1 MRALEP
7 GIERL
12 ESRIEQE
19 ESELQA
25 FRDEPEAQIEERLSE
40 LSEAIKQTDPRPAKH
55 GGNRSMYDHLV
66 KLREGIK
73 RDPDAWVNW
82 RKSGI
87 REKID
92 GLRLNEIGRQFR
104 QEVDTSAVYGIQA
117 THLNDDSYGID
128 YEVSDS
134 ELIYYVLYKKHT
146 NRVFAEKAW
155 SSEDHSVGAD
165 GWTNIADAICINEDV
180 SRLEFVPRSDEFAEY
195 MLTGGFEKGDG
206 VIYYAR

>member
-1 MRALEP
+1 MAELES

-12 ESRIEQE
+12 ESRIEQK

-25 FRDEPEAQIEERLSE
+25 FRDEPEAQIDGRVSE
-40 LSEAIKQTDPRPAKH
+40 LSEAIKQTDPRPPKN
-55 GGNRSMYDHLV
+55 GGNRSMHDHLV
-66 KLREGIK
+66 KLRAGIK

-82 RKSGI
+82 RRSRIKE
-87 REKID
+87 RID
-92 GLRLNEIGRQFR
+92 ALRLNETGRQFR
-104 QEVDTSAVYGIQA
+104 REVDTSAVYGIEA
-117 THLNDDSYGID
+117 SHLNDDSYGIY
-128 YEVSDS
+128 YEVSNS

-180 SRLEFVPRSDEFAEY
+180 SRLEFAPRSDEFAEY
-195 MLTGGFEKGDG
+195 MLTGGFEKGDE